1 MWPLQK
7 ASVRVGTRRKRRLP
21 GWLGVGWD
29 NFFVVVNRKKSSS
42 QNKKSLFKPKNL
54 CGLCKKHQF
63 VLVPGVKV
71 GCDDG

>member
-42 QNKKSLFKPKNL
+42 QNKKKSFQA
-54 CGLCKKHQF
+54 KKLMWPLQKAS
-63 VLVPGVKV
+63 VCV
-71 GCDDG
+71 GTRRKSRLR